1 MEIAYV
7 TSNKLHLELLKQKGG
22 FGAKFVT
29 PLLNNPS
36 RFIATMLV
44 GNNIALVV
52 YGIEM
57 ANLIEPKIRVYT
69 DLNFLVILIQT
80 IISSLMVLITAEFL
94 PKVFFEVNATRLLKF
109 FIIPVWII
117 YYFLYYPTSIILN
130 ISNFFLKVFFSSTN
144 KDTKPVFARVDLHK
158 FVEELTKAKS
168 NSENIDPE
176 IQIFQN
182 ALDFSQ
188 IKARECMIPRNEI
201 KSVDIEDSVKNL
213 SEKFI
218 NTGLSKIL
226 VYRGNMDKIIGYI
239 HSFELFK
246 KPKDIKSIL
255 LPILLIPETKTVNH
269 ILDLFIKKRKSIALV
284 IDEFGG
290 TAGLLTIE
298 DVVEQL
304 FGPKDIKSILLPI
317 LLIPETKTVNHILD
331 LFIKKRKSIAL
342 VIDEF
347 GGTAGLLTIEDV
359 VEQLFGEI
367 EDEHDKIELINKKI
381 SDNEYIFSG
390 RHKIDFLNEK
400 YNLILPDSQD
410 YETLSGLI
418 VYFNENIPKI
428 NSVIE
433 INQFQFEVLEVK
445 MTKIQKVKLTIRK
458 LHDDNL

>member
-1 MEIAYV
+1 MDPDSIIIIIISLLFSAFFSGMEIAYV

-304 FGPKDIKSILLPI
+304 FG
-317 LLIPETKTVNHILD
+317 
-331 LFIKKRKSIAL
+331 
-342 VIDEF
+342 
-347 GGTAGLLTIEDV
+347 
-359 VEQLFGEI
+359 EI